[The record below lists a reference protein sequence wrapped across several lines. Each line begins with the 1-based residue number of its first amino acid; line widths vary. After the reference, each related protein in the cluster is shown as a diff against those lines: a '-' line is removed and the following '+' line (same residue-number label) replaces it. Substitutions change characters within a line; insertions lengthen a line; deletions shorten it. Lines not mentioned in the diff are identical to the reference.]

1 MFLWKCYHY
10 SIPVKNVLA
19 QRGIQIPPYCD
30 MCHDKPETIGHVSR
44 DCIAAQEFWGE
55 SNWPNEMCYTLG
67 MEVMDWIKENV
78 CCNVLAKGK
87 SYSWAH
93 FFLFGIW
100 HLWLSRN
107 KRLFQPPQTPQSQ
120 FKIVEAMV
128 YEFWFCVR
136 DHASPRPTST
146 IVVGWVKPPV
156 SWVKL
161 NMNDST
167 QGNSGLAG
175 CGGLLRDCY
184 GN

>member
-1 MFLWKCYHY
+1 
-10 SIPVKNVLA
+10 
-19 QRGIQIPPYCD
+19 

-107 KRLFQPPQTPQSQ
+107 KRLFQPRQTPQSL

-167 QGNSGLAG
+167 
-175 CGGLLRDCY
+175 
-184 GN
+184 